1 VTIRVGDRVRFVN
14 DIPNTWFEVLA
25 KRTSGDGRETLRLD
39 GESPS
44 FVGTWWYAE
53 FVAEVE
59 PAKPKAVP
67 AWMLEA
73 PGEPCPMWHQPVY
86 AVDAAP
92 EPRFPTN
99 EPVIAIRAPLSDG
112 GVVEL
117 AATASGWTYGGEDE
131 PVALCPEHASLGS
144 RVALHFVLGEH
155 DEVPS

>member
-1 VTIRVGDRVRFVN
+1 MAKTTNMKSHAVPTVCRRSS
-14 DIPNTWFEVLA
+14 FE
-25 KRTSGDGRETLRLD
+25 
-39 GESPS
+39 PS
-44 FVGTWWYAE
+44 KQKT
-53 FVAEVE
+53 
-59 PAKPKAVP
+59 VP

-73 PGEPCPMWHQPVY
+73 PGQPCNSESPFVKRS
-86 AVDAAP
+86 
-92 EPRFPTN
+92 RFPADETI
-99 EPVIAIRAPLSDG
+99 IAIRAPDVND